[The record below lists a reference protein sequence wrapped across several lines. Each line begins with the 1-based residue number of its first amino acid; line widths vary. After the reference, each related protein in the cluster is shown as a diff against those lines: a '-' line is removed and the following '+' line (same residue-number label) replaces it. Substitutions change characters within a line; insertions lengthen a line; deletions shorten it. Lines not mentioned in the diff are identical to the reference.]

1 MVSVLHPSAIAPM
14 IEQGYVQ
21 TAAAIAPPHPGPPA
35 PIADEHVE
43 PLLDLAGEVTAL
55 IGADGLLIASP
66 LRDGRATVLASTGAC
81 ATTER
86 GEALLALLAR
96 GDPGAAARP
105 APAWLKVGAA
115 SPGAEVLHAGVTT
128 PDFAI
133 DMLALYETSD
143 AAIRARGCEQV
154 TRLLPLLRSSLA
166 LWAERTRAQAQARGL
181 AEAVNHADVGVLLV
195 NARGQLMLANAV
207 AESLMA
213 RQDGL
218 RRSGTLLSGG
228 RLPDTLR
235 LQTAIDHVVGGGGTA
250 RGRGTAPVIALS
262 RADRRPLL
270 VAIVATEQPPAGAE
284 DCAAILYVFDPAQ
297 ELRRL
302 IEPVCKLYGLSPVE
316 TRLTCLLA
324 DALSLADA
332 AAAMRVREQTARSY
346 LKQIFLK
353 TDTNRQAE
361 LVWLMLKSAV
371 RVAPTC
377 RTSFV

>member
-1 MVSVLHPSAIAPM
+1 MVSVLHGSAVVAM
-14 IEQGYVQ
+14 VGQGQ
-21 TAAAIAPPHPGPPA
+21 S
-35 PIADEHVE
+35 E
-43 PLLDLAGEVTAL
+43 
-55 IGADGLLIASP
+55 
-66 LRDGRATVLASTGAC
+66 
-81 ATTER
+81 
-86 GEALLALLAR
+86 
-96 GDPGAAARP
+96 ARP
-105 APAWLKVGAA
+105 ASALPPDRVLSAVA
-115 SPGAEVLHAGVTT
+115 SAEVDDPLVALARDHAQALDADALLITWQT
-128 PDFAI
+128 PASAPV
-133 DMLALYETSD
+133 ALYAGGAGLTREWID
-143 AAIRARGCEQV
+143 RLVVEQAAHPARAPREWRPESEGDEGGA
-154 TRLLPLLRSSLA
+154 RLLTAFPAGDGVVTITTLFARPSETARRRAEAEVARRQPLLEPFFA
-166 LWAERTRAQAQARGL
+166 LWAQRARAQAQARGL
-181 AEAVNHADVGVLLV
+181 AEAVSHSDVGVLLV

-207 AESLMA
+207 AEALMA

-218 RRSGTLLSGG
+218 RRSGTLLSGS

-235 LQTAIDHVVGGGGTA
+235 LQTAIDHVVGGGTSRA
-250 RGRGTAPVIALS
+250 RAAAPVIALG
-262 RADRRPLL
+262 RAERRPLL
-270 VAIVATEQPPAGAE
+270 VAIVATDQPPATAE

-332 AAAMRVREQTARSY
+332 AAAMHVREQTARSY

-371 RVAPTC
+371 RVAPIC